1 VTDTHGVGGVY
12 WVAEL
17 PEHRSAGI
25 GRALMLAAMR
35 ELAGLPMVLCATSQG
50 APLYRK
56 LGFET
61 AVKST
66 YWRSGMPRTSPA
78 GDSARLRDA

>member
-1 VTDTHGVGGVY
+1 MY
-12 WVAEL
+12 WVTVL
-17 PEHRSAGI
+17 PEHRRAGI

-35 ELAGLPMVLCATSQG
+35 ELAGLPMVLCATAQG

-61 AVKST
+61 ALQT
-66 YWRSGMPRTSPA
+66 TRWRA
-78 GDSARLRDA
+78 GNPT